1 MASWAAGG
9 ISGIELEIEV
19 RLERGPIL
27 HRRSRGVEHGVIQRG
42 SSVALSSASGN
53 TLTLMR
59 GLTAFSIH
67 QVANF
72 LVWHLYCLSITNVEV
87 SRGISVTMASKSA
100 ISRSAHPETES
111 NANMIRFLDEKRA
124 LLPGSNIPEGFRELR
139 RFFPEIVIVS
149 KSAVKN
155 DGVLKRAEPNIF
167 VTDLTKR
174 TVDNHIL
181 RSRNKFEAGLA
192 HPKSFHTSIAL
203 DARNEGATLA
213 FLVRL
218 QKETWRD
225 KSAEA
230 RFPAL

>member
-1 MASWAAGG
+1 MASWTAGV
-9 ISGIELEIEV
+9 ISGIDLETEV
-19 RLERGPIL
+19 PLERGPIL
-27 HRRSRGVEHGVIQRG
+27 HRRSRAVEHGVIQRALLL
-42 SSVALSSASGN
+42 SCHLQVAILLTLVRRLTALS
-53 TLTLMR
+53 
-59 GLTAFSIH
+59 IH
-67 QVANF
+67 RAANL

-149 KSAVKN
+149 KSAVTN
-155 DGVLKRAEPNIF
+155 DGALKRAEPNIS

-225 KSAEA
+225 KTAEA